1 MQKSYVYNKSWDVDV
16 KLSALG
22 ITKQDLVTVAIKAVT
37 AKNDAIA
44 IDPINAPGQL
54 SYIYG
59 TRALRE
65 MLLPK
70 RDWKVDRT
78 DNIESTLNS
87 EKNIKIIYQNVD
99 IACAKCHPRAISGK
113 GSASKR
119 LVENNTGYLWPEM
132 EEEFEMQE
140 NTSVWY
146 FCVSTNGDEIR
157 AEISRPR
164 TIEGN
169 QFSGFLE
176 RIFIVTDNDWNIV
189 NDAADYDD
197 QDYDI
202 KVTKK

>member
-1 MQKSYVYNKSWDVDV
+1 MQKSYVFSESWDVDA
-16 KLSALG
+16 KLSELG

-54 SYIYG
+54 AYIYG

-70 RDWKVDRT
+70 RDWKLDRT
-78 DNIESTLNS
+78 DNIESTLNL

-99 IACAKCHPRAISGK
+99 IACAKCLPRAISGK
-113 GSASKR
+113 GNASRR

-169 QFSGFLE
+169 QFGDFLE
-176 RIFIVTDNDWNIV
+176 RIFIVTDNDWDIV
-189 NDAADYDD
+189 NDDADYDD